1 METDA
6 EIMAALQAGD
16 ENAFEALVGR
26 WQRRLLSFAMRSIG
40 SREDGLDVVQET
52 FVRIY
57 KQRTRYQEQGAFS
70 SWIFRIASNICRNE
84 VRWRVR
90 HPSVAGMS
98 EDEDALPGSRQQD
111 PGPSP
116 FAQTEAAERALAVRS
131 AVAELPEPL
140 RMAVHLFDFEGLSQ
154 RDIAIRLGCSA
165 KAVETRIY
173 RARKILKKRLAGW
186 KAAESI

>member
-1 METDA
+1 
-6 EIMAALQAGD
+6 MAALQAGD
-16 ENAFEALVGR
+16 ESAFSALVGR

-40 SREDGLDVVQET
+40 SREDGLDIVQET

-57 KQRTRYQEQGAFS
+57 KQRTKYQEQGAFS

-90 HPSVAGMS
+90 HPSVAGLS
-98 EDEDALPGSRQQD
+98 EEEDELPGSRQQD

-116 FAQTEAAERALAVRS
+116 LDHTEAAERALAVRS
-131 AVAELPEPL
+131 AVGELPEHL
-140 RMAVHLFDFEGLSQ
+140 RIAVHLFDFEGMSQ
-154 RDIAIRLGCSA
+154 REIATRLGCSA

-173 RARKILKKRLAGW
+173 RARKMLKKRLAGW
-186 KAAESI
+186 MNPEN